1 MENRRIVADTSVLI
15 EFLRKRNRK
24 KSLLWQLMERNHS
37 IVISTITVFELYAGA
52 ETEQHYEDLAKLLKW
67 LEVVNLTEEVARTS
81 GEIYKELK
89 RKNTIIEFR
98 DIFIGAMAIEF
109 DLPLVTLHEKHFK
122 KMEKLK
128 LLKIKKRSNK

>member
-1 MENRRIVADTSVLI
+1 
-15 EFLRKRNRK
+15 
-24 KSLLWQLMERNHS
+24 
-37 IVISTITVFELYAGA
+37 VISTITVFELYAGA